1 MAAEIDATLSGP
13 NSNSYI
19 TQAEAQSYFDA
30 RLHAASWTSA
40 LDAEK
45 IQALIMACRHI
56 ESCRLR
62 VDRRV
67 STIFSPASSDQAL
80 SFPRLRDVDA
90 SGAYIIPPQVTDA
103 QCEEAL
109 ALLAFGA
116 EQERRAALQ
125 AGGVTSFSTDGLSEG
140 YGTGAPSHPLASARA
155 RILLGPY
162 IQRGGVIATSDVPA
176 GEFTPASGR

>member
-1 MAAEIDATLSGP
+1 MAVEINATLSGL
-13 NSNSYI
+13 NSNSYV
-19 TQAEAQSYFDA
+19 TLAEADSYFGA

-40 LDAEK
+40 ANDAK
-45 IQALIMACRHI
+45 AQALIMACRHI

-67 STIFSPASSDQAL
+67 STMFSPAQSDQVL

-90 SGAYIIPPQVTDA
+90 SGAYIIPPRVRDA

-125 AGGVTSFSTDGLSEG
+125 AAGVTSFSTDGLSEG
-140 YGTGAPSHPLASARA
+140 YGQGAPSHPIVGAQA

-162 IQRGGVIATSDVPA
+162 IERGGVIATSDVPV

>member
-1 MAAEIDATLSGP
+1 MAPEIDATLSGP

-19 TQAEAQSYFDA
+19 TQAEAQTYFEA
-30 RLHAASWTSA
+30 RLHVASWTSA
-40 LDAEK
+40 TDGEK
-45 IQALIMACRHI
+45 VQALIMACRHI
-56 ESCRLR
+56 ESCRVR
-62 VDRRV
+62 IDRRV
-67 STIFSPASSDQAL
+67 STMFSPVQSDQAL

-90 SGAYIIPPQVTDA
+90 SGAYIIPPRVSDA

-109 ALLAFGA
+109 ALLSFGA

-140 YGTGAPSHPLASARA
+140 YGQGAPSHPVASAQA

-162 IQRGGVIATSDVPA
+162 IQHGGVIATSDVPE